1 MCKPER
7 VERGGRGGG
16 SCHGGYGPGGGGGG
30 DENNTHPVCQFY
42 LRELRA
48 QLVTERQRRLE
59 AEEAN
64 SVLVA
69 EICSSLLA
77 ELEKVKK
84 QAKGWSTR
92 THQ

>member
-1 MCKPER
+1 MCR
-7 VERGGRGGG
+7 FDL
-16 SCHGGYGPGGGGGG
+16 H
-30 DENNTHPVCQFY
+30 
-42 LRELRA
+42 ELRA
-48 QLVTERQRRLE
+48 QLVAERQRRLE

-84 QAKGWSTR
+84 QAKGG
-92 THQ
+92 